1 MNYYLIMHSRFILME
16 YFMLY
21 TKLFSKK
28 RTNDVIIL
36 PTKCFLRSI
45 FDVGTCDTVILN
57 EFKIHG

>member
-21 TKLFSKK
+21 TKLFSK
-28 RTNDVIIL
+28 NVIIL

-45 FDVGTCDTVILN
+45 FDVYTVILN